1 MPQEEK
7 MQDPGTRQA
16 EARRGTATRQA
27 LESLLGERDPLCRL
41 HRQYRFVLELRCSL
55 LTPHYYVSSLPA
67 LRHWMD
73 RSFLCVCLLC
83 VLSCFFNSTGVGSQ
97 PRDGRASAT
106 GRRGE
111 DAISRTELCATR
123 LPVLARSK
131 DCSSVFNTKSS
142 WCPSPPPAKWVRS
155 KVHPKP
161 HGVLSQL
168 LGQNLSREARFLIS
182 SPSSEWFPMS
192 LYGFHFQTKRG
203 TFESQKK
210 RDIWAEG
217 AATPRLCMGRV
228 AWRCSL
234 PKSVGSLCLGTRAHN
249 SALRSACGPLR
260 C

>member
-1 MPQEEK
+1 
-7 MQDPGTRQA
+7 MQ
-16 EARRGTATRQA
+16 
-27 LESLLGERDPLCRL
+27 
-41 HRQYRFVLELRCSL
+41 
-55 LTPHYYVSSLPA
+55 
-67 LRHWMD
+67 
-73 RSFLCVCLLC
+73 
-83 VLSCFFNSTGVGSQ
+83 Q
-97 PRDGRASAT
+97 P
-106 GRRGE
+106 
-111 DAISRTELCATR
+111 
-123 LPVLARSK
+123 P
-131 DCSSVFNTKSS
+131 
-142 WCPSPPPAKWVRS
+142 PPPARAPSSVPRPSSSPRRS
-155 KVHPKP
+155 AGTSAARGCWRATMRAASSRCRAGLPKP

-192 LYGFHFQTKRG
+192 LYGFLFQTKRG